1 MVCIKNAQV
10 QVASDS
16 IREGIGNGI
25 KVTLGGGGMQGKK
38 QNGDVLYK
46 QLSS

>member
-1 MVCIKNAQV
+1 MRKYKWQATALEKVLAM
-10 QVASDS
+10 
-16 IREGIGNGI
+16 EL